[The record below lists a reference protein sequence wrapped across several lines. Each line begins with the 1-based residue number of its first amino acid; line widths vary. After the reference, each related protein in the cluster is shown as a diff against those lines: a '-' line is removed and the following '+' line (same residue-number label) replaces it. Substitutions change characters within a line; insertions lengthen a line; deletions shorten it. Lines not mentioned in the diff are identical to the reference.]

1 MAYLRLFWTNSKFA
15 KLSGF
20 NNPLCPPDSVESG
33 GHFFVQIF
41 CPSGFGLA
49 GSFFWPEFSG
59 WKIETSYMNGVGL
72 AGAAEL
78 PLGEGYFLAGVVL

>member
-1 MAYLRLFWTNSKFA
+1 M
-15 KLSGF
+15 
-20 NNPLCPPDSVESG
+20 
-33 GHFFVQIF
+33 
-41 CPSGFGLA
+41 A

-59 WKIETSYMNGVGL
+59 QKIETSYMNGVGL